1 MKLDNHNAKRK
12 FFKGND
18 VSPKTNLSDEPDTI
32 SLINVTSG
40 FQVICFL
47 QILSI
52 QGGVNTLRKILD
64 SLFWY
69 EIETWTS
76 DIPW

>member
-18 VSPKTNLSDEPDTI
+18 VSPKTNLSDESDTI

-52 QGGVNTLRKILD
+52 QGTG
-64 SLFWY
+64 
-69 EIETWTS
+69 
-76 DIPW
+76 

>member
-1 MKLDNHNAKRK
+1 MKLDNHNAKIK

-52 QGGVNTLRKILD
+52 QGTG
-64 SLFWY
+64 
-69 EIETWTS
+69 
-76 DIPW
+76 